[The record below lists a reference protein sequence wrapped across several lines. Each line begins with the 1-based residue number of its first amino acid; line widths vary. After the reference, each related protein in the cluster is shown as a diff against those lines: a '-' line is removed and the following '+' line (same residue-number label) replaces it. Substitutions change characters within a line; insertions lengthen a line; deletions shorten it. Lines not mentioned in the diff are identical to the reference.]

1 MIERE
6 DARENKKKTIDISIT
21 KTNTFFSHHH
31 IDSDGVMN
39 RIYRNKKKKK
49 KITLTTSIIIMNGGA
64 DTRQTRLCLSCNF
77 VF

>member
-49 KITLTTSIIIMNGGA
+49 NYFDHIYYHHEWW
-64 DTRQTRLCLSCNF
+64 C
-77 VF
+77 